1 MRIVK
6 DGQYGA
12 ENPEVKGGWDG
23 MVGELVRQ
31 VSVILFSIK
40 QYLSIMSVVRDKLTS
55 PKQPRLNGSGAMIY

>member
-12 ENPEVKGGWDG
+12 ENHDVKGGWDG

-31 VSVILFSIK
+31 VSATFSNYKILHKSI
-40 QYLSIMSVVRDKLTS
+40 
-55 PKQPRLNGSGAMIY
+55 IYNTYYTHTHLFG